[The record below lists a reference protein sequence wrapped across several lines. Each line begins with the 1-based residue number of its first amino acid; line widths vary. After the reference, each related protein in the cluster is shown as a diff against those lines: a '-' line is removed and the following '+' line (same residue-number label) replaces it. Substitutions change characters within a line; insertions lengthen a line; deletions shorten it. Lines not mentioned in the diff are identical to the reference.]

1 MSVKTKIDILVESVE
16 NSLIL
21 MSGESGTAK
30 EEIALRFVED
40 GLEKGDSIL
49 LILFAHSSSDYI
61 EMLKQR
67 SSNMEKYLKDGKLNF
82 IDIISFR
89 SLPEEKP
96 SNTIFLE
103 NANDLLSLSIKINEF
118 SEKISKLRIVV
129 DQLSLLMLYN
139 SPMHV
144 INFLQTLAARIR
156 QRKQSAL
163 LILDTGVIEEHI
175 ENTLHTI
182 VDMVVECKRTDETP
196 ETEQLVRI
204 KFAKHKYEPRWV
216 KVV

>member
-16 NSLIL
+16 SSLIL